1 MKLSRRDP
9 YQQSYRSRRP
19 RNPLSLIGVILLV
32 VIVLLLVLSWWNGA
46 ERPVTEIELPV
57 SAEQLAG

>member
-9 YQQSYRSRRP
+9 YQTSYRARRP
-19 RNPLSLIGVILLV
+19 RNPLSMIGLLVLVILLV
-32 VIVLLLVLSWWNGA
+32 VLGLSWWNGG
-46 ERPVTEIELPV
+46 EQPVTEIEMPV

>member
-9 YQQSYRSRRP
+9 YRHSRP
-19 RNPLSLIGVILLV
+19 RRSPLALAVWLIPILF
-32 VIVLLLVLSWWNGA
+32 VLLLVFSWSKGG
-46 ERPVTEIELPV
+46 EQPMTEMEIPV

>member
-9 YQQSYRSRRP
+9 YRQRRQRHP
-19 RNPLSLIGVILLV
+19 IVLVGWLAIILLV
-32 VIVLLLVLSWWNGA
+32 LLLGLSWWNGG
-46 ERPVTEIELPV
+46 ERPMTEIELPV